1 MSTTRLHGCGTALAT
16 PFTQSGAL
24 DEDALRQFVEWQ
36 VRDGVQFV
44 VPCGSTGEAATLSVQ
59 EHRRVVEITVEQV
72 NGRVQ
77 ELQLVWEFPRIL
89 SSRTIQ

>member
-44 VPCGSTGEAATLSVQ
+44 VALDRPA
-59 EHRRVVEITVEQV
+59 RR
-72 NGRVQ
+72 R
-77 ELQLVWEFPRIL
+77 R
-89 SSRTIQ
+89 